1 MSAGRFALGARCS
14 TAAVAIVLSVITSGC
29 TGFPNRRQRADAIV
43 ATLRAAPGVES
54 VHQNYVNGIDRGAS
68 FEVSVEVDR
77 TIGAPALADIGRQ
90 FVEQVDRAGFTD
102 HLLSL
107 AIRFPLSGPG
117 SDWNNRSGAS
127 FNLTDD
133 GGARLNDVTAD
144 QVGADLRFWI
154 EVVNFPGVTSAEL
167 HRPAQQSSRDGR
179 RRMVYARVVDGNAGN
194 ALQTRYP
201 ELQDHWQT

>member
-1 MSAGRFALGARCS
+1 MSPGRLALGARS
-14 TAAVAIVLSVITSGC
+14 LTAAFVIVLSVIASGC
-29 TGFPNRRQRADAIV
+29 TGFPNRRQQADAIV

-77 TIGAPALADIGRQ
+77 TIAAAALADIGRQ
-90 FVEQVDRAGFTD
+90 YVEQVDRAGFTD

-107 AIRFPLSGPG
+107 AIGFPLSGPG
-117 SDWNNRSGAS
+117 SDWNNRSQAS

-133 GGARLNDVTAD
+133 GGARLKDVTAD

-154 EVVNFPGVTSAEL
+154 EVDNFPGVTSVEL

-179 RRMVYARVVDGNAGN
+179 SRLVSAHVVDGNAGN

-201 ELQDHWQT
+201 ELRDRWQT

>member
-1 MSAGRFALGARCS
+1 MSPVGHASRARLL
-14 TAAVAIVLSVITSGC
+14 TAAFGIVLSVITSGC
-29 TGFPNRRQRADAIV
+29 TGFPNRQQQADAIV
-43 ATLRAAPGVES
+43 AKLRATPGVES
-54 VHQNYVNGIDRGAS
+54 VHQNYVNAIDRGAS
-68 FEVSVEVDR
+68 FEVNVEVDR
-77 TIGAPALADIGRQ
+77 TIAAAALADIGRQ
-90 FVEQVDRAGFTD
+90 FVDQVDRAGFAD

-107 AIRFPLSGPG
+107 AIGFPLSGPG

-133 GGARLNDVTAD
+133 GGARLKDVTAE

-154 EVVNFPGVTSAEL
+154 EVVSFPGVTLLEL

-179 RRMVYARVVDGNAGN
+179 SRMVYAHVVDGNAGD

-201 ELQDHWQT
+201 ELQGHWQT

>member
-1 MSAGRFALGARCS
+1 MSRGGLGLGARIS
-14 TAAVAIVLSVITSGC
+14 TAAVVILLSVITSGC
-29 TGFPNRRQRADAIV
+29 TGFPNRQQQADGIV
-43 ATLRAAPGVES
+43 AKLRATPGVES
-54 VHQNYVNGIDRGAS
+54 AHANYVNGIDRGAS

-77 TIGAPALADIGRQ
+77 TIASPALADIGRQ
-90 FVEQVDRAGFTD
+90 FVDQVDHADFSG

-107 AIRFPLSGPG
+107 RIGFPISGPG

-133 GGARLNDVTAD
+133 IGARLKDVSAN
-144 QVGADLRFWI
+144 QVDADLRFWL
-154 EVVNFPGVTSAEL
+154 ELVNFPGVTSAEL

-179 RRMVYARVVDGNAGN
+179 SRLLYARVVNGDAGI

-201 ELQDHWQT
+201 ELQNRWQT